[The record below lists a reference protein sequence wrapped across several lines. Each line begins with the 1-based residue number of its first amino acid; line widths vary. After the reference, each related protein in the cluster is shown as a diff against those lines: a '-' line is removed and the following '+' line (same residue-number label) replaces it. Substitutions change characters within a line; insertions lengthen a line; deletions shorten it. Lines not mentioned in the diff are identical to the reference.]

1 MAFKQGTKS
10 AFLLSCWCTSWKYN
24 PNKTR
29 MPSNT
34 KIYFNNIHLCQA
46 AKLFLLVSKKDKNTF
61 FIKSFT
67 LWHSLADPG
76 ISLPQ
81 SAPPAPPPSEL
92 LADMQAIIEN
102 AWWWWWYSEKV
113 LELEP
118 FPCRKLLLQ
127 DAPSNS
133 LSVKLFAD
141 NYNFTLGTTT
151 TTLSPSIIISTKHC
165 LHVWFPVG
173 A

>member
-102 AWWWWWYSEKV
+102 AWWWYSEKV

-118 FPCRKLLLQ
+118 FPCRKLLL
-127 DAPSNS
+127 A
-133 LSVKLFAD
+133 KILFR
-141 NYNFTLGTTT
+141 TLLQTACQWSYLRTIT
-151 TTLSPSIIISTKHC
+151 I
-165 LHVWFPVG
+165 LHWGQLQLHYLQVL
-173 A
+173 